1 MDVPIFEH
9 QLTYGVR
16 VYQDQFVAQLG
27 DMSQLSD
34 ALASSSFS
42 AEWNVTDIDIALDKE
57 ITNRYFLI

>member
-9 QLTYGVR
+9 QLIYGVR
-16 VYQDQFVAQLG
+16 VYQDQFVTQLG

-34 ALASSSFS
+34 TLASSSFS
-42 AEWNVTDIDIALDKE
+42 VEWNVTDIDITLDKG